1 MKKLIA
7 LVSMMILSV
16 SIIVAATASGY
27 VTDME
32 TGAGIESAVVK
43 FHFIDG
49 ECPDGGGNGGGNGGS
64 GGNGGGNGGGNA
76 NGGNGGGNGGHGLNI
91 YDAVT
96 DADGYY
102 TIVDLPEGNYEARA
116 LKPHTYMPSL
126 LEEIVI
132 DENGAVVDFV
142 LEPCSG
148 SGSAKQL
155 KIRHLINF

>member
-1 MKKLIA
+1 MKKFIA
-7 LVSMMILSV
+7 LVSMMILTV
-16 SIIVAATASGY
+16 SIAVAATVSGY

-32 TGAGIESAVVK
+32 TGVGIENAIVK
-43 FHFIDG
+43 FHYLDG
-49 ECPDGGGNGGGNGGS
+49 ECPDGGGNGGS
-64 GGNGGGNGGGNA
+64 GGNGGGNG

-132 DENGAVVDFV
+132 DENGAVVDFA

>member
-16 SIIVAATASGY
+16 SIIVATTASGY

-43 FHFIDG
+43 FHFLDG
-49 ECPDGGGNGGGNGGS
+49 ECLDGGGNGGS
-64 GGNGGGNGGGNA
+64 GGNGGGNGG
-76 NGGNGGGNGGHGLNI
+76 NGGGNGGHGLNI
-91 YDAVT
+91 YNAVT

-132 DENGAVVDFV
+132 DENGVVVDFA

>member
-1 MKKLIA
+1 MKKFIA

-16 SIIVAATASGY
+16 SIVVAATASGY

-32 TGAGIESAVVK
+32 TGVGIENAIVK
-43 FHFIDG
+43 FHYLDG
-49 ECPDGGGNGGGNGGS
+49 ECPDGGGNGGS
-64 GGNGGGNGGGNA
+64 GGNGGGNG
-76 NGGNGGGNGGHGLNI
+76 NGGNGGGNGGHGLKI

-126 LEEIVI
+126 LEEIVL
-132 DENGAVVDFV
+132 DENGAVVDFA

-148 SGSAKQL
+148 TGSAKQL

>member
-7 LVSMMILSV
+7 IVSMMILSV
-16 SIIVAATASGY
+16 SIAVAATVSGY

-32 TGAGIESAVVK
+32 TGEAIENAIVR
-43 FHFIDG
+43 FHFLDG
-49 ECPDGGGNGGGNGGS
+49 TCPDGGGTGGGNGGH
-64 GGNGGGNGGGNA
+64 G

-96 DADGYY
+96 DAGGYY